1 MGPSPQEI
9 QDAIKR
15 LLVDDLQADSAVIAG
30 ADLTTGLLGRGVGL
44 DSVEALRLALGL
56 ERTFDIRI
64 PDADL
69 TAALFAT
76 LGALTEYVHRKTR
89 EREANP

>member
-9 QDAIKR
+9 QDTIKR

-30 ADLTTGLLGRGVGL
+30 ADSTTPLLGRGIGL
-44 DSVEALRLALGL
+44 DSVEALRLGLGL
-56 ERTFDIRI
+56 EHTFDIRI

-69 TAALFAT
+69 TVELFAT
-76 LGALTEYVHRKTR
+76 LGALTEYVHRKTGGR
-89 EREANP
+89 RTDP

>member
-30 ADLTTGLLGRGVGL
+30 ADSTTWLLGRGVGL
-44 DSVEALRLALGL
+44 DSVEALRLGLGL
-56 ERTFDIRI
+56 ERTFEIRI

-69 TAALFAT
+69 SAALFAT
-76 LGALTEYVHRKTR
+76 LGTLTEYVHRKTR
-89 EREANP
+89 EQGTNA